1 MVEKHI
7 KNLLFEYDC
16 VVIPEFGGFIAN
28 YVSAEIHPVT
38 HTFLPPSK
46 HIAFNEMLKLNDGLL
61 TSQIAS
67 SENIS
72 REEALRVIR
81 DFTNLVKTE
90 IGQKEKYIFGEIGTL
105 YLNHEQKLQFEPDT
119 TINYLSGSFGLPK
132 LEFKPIERISIH
144 NKFKTKD
151 RSTMVNDENYNQED
165 EGVFYS
171 NEPKRSRTR
180 ILLAILVPGL
190 LLLAGGAGYFL
201 FLGDGR
207 NALSSFDP
215 FVSLKTNIETQAPAT
230 TEEPVDDSF
239 LYADTT
245 YSQNQEIN
253 SATATTDD
261 NLSAAEPVATET
273 VENTE
278 AIPADQWNTTATT
291 EPVTTVPEIKETSKP
306 VNKIA
311 EKPAVAKA
319 PETVNNIASPS
330 TPPRYYVIIGGFSVE
345 ANAYKL
351 REQLIDKGNTG
362 AKVIL
367 PKSGGNL
374 LKVSY
379 TDFDTFNTAAEK
391 AQELKSEYGSSVWVF
406 KY

>member
-28 YVSAEIHPVT
+28 YVGAEIHPIT

-46 HIAFNEMLKLNDGLL
+46 NIAFNEMLKLNDGLL

-67 SENIS
+67 SEGIS
-72 REEALRVIR
+72 REEALQIIR
-81 DFTNLVKTE
+81 DFTDTVKRE
-90 IGQKEKYIFGEIGTL
+90 IGQKEKYIFEEIGTL

-119 TINYLSGSFGLPK
+119 GINYLSGSFGLPK
-132 LEFKPIERISIH
+132 LEFKPIERVSIH
-144 NKFKTKD
+144 NKYKIKD
-151 RSTMVNDENYNQED
+151 RPAMVSEENFNE
-165 EGVFYS
+165 EEEAFYP
-171 NEPKRSRTR
+171 EQPRRAR
-180 ILLAILVPGL
+180 ARLLLAIVIPAL

-215 FVSLKTNIETQAPAT
+215 FIALKTNIETQAPAA
-230 TEEPVDDSF
+230 TEEEVDDSF

-245 YSQNQEIN
+245 FAQDQEAVVVD
-253 SATATTDD
+253 SGLD
-261 NLSAAEPVATET
+261 NWPAAEKASTET
-273 VENTE
+273 AVQAE
-278 AIPADQWNTTATT
+278 QWNTTASAA
-291 EPVTTVPEIKETSKP
+291 PEVKERSKP
-306 VNKIA
+306 AKKPLA
-311 EKPAVAKA
+311 EKPAITPAVEKA
-319 PETVNNIASPS
+319 PETAHGIASPG

-351 REQLIDKGNTG
+351 KNQLFAKGNSG
-362 AKVIL
+362 ARVIL
-367 PKSGGNL
+367 PKSEGNL
-374 LKVSY
+374 MKVSY
-379 TDFDTFNTAAEK
+379 ADYDTFNTAAEK
-391 AQELKSEYGSSVWVF
+391 AQELKAEYGSSVWVF

>member
-72 REEALRVIR
+72 REEALQIIR
-81 DFTNLVKTE
+81 DFINEVKTE
-90 IGQKEKYIFGEIGTL
+90 IGQKDKYVFNEIGTL

-132 LEFKPIERISIH
+132 LEYKPIERVATH

-151 RSTMVNDENYNQED
+151 RAAMVNDENHNDDE
-165 EGVFYS
+165 EGVFYP
-171 NEPKRSRTR
+171 EQPKKSRTR
-180 ILLAILVPGL
+180 LLLAIVVPSL

-215 FVSLKTNIETQAPAT
+215 FMALKTNIEAEAPAT
-230 TEEPVDDSF
+230 TEEPIDDSF
-239 LYADTT
+239 LYADTALV
-245 YSQNQEIN
+245 QNQEATIATEPLSDN
-253 SATATTDD
+253 LAPSESDVTADTDVTTEEVSTATAVTP
-261 NLSAAEPVATET
+261 EP
-273 VENTE
+273 
-278 AIPADQWNTTATT
+278 ATT
-291 EPVTTVPEIKETSKP
+291 EVKEPT
-306 VNKIA
+306 
-311 EKPAVAKA
+311 KPATKTIEESPVVVEKA
-319 PETVNNIASPS
+319 PESTESVATPS
-330 TPPRYYVIIGGFSVE
+330 TPARYYVIIGGFSVE
-345 ANAYKL
+345 KNAYKL
-351 REQLIDKGNTG
+351 RNQLVAKGNTG
-362 AKVIL
+362 ARVIM
-367 PKSGGNL
+367 PKTAGNL
-374 LKVSY
+374 MKVSY
-379 TDFDTFNTAAEK
+379 TDFDTFNAAAEK
-391 AQELKSEYGSSVWVF
+391 AQELKAEYGSSVWVF

>member
-67 SENIS
+67 SENMS
-72 REEALRVIR
+72 REDALQVIR
-81 DFTNLVKTE
+81 DFINQVKTE
-90 IGQKEKYIFGEIGTL
+90 IGQKDKYVFNEIGTL

-132 LEFKPIERISIH
+132 LEYKPIERVATH

-151 RSTMVNDENYNQED
+151 RAAMVHDENYSDEE
-165 EGVFYS
+165 EGVFYP
-171 NEPKRSRTR
+171 EQPRRSRTR
-180 ILLAILVPGL
+180 LLLAIVVPGL

-215 FVSLKTNIETQAPAT
+215 FLALKTNIEAEKPAT
-230 TEEPVDDSF
+230 TEEPIDDSF

-245 YSQNQEIN
+245 LAQSQE
-253 SATATTDD
+253 ATALTEPLSEDVTT
-261 NLSAAEPVATET
+261 SEP
-273 VENTE
+273 E
-278 AIPADQWNTTATT
+278 ATTATD
-291 EPVTTVPEIKETSKP
+291 VTTEEWSTASASPEPAPTEVREISKP
-306 VNKIA
+306 AKKEIA
-311 EKPAVAKA
+311 ESPVIVEKTAESNESVA
-319 PETVNNIASPS
+319 TPS
-330 TPPRYYVIIGGFSVE
+330 TPARYYVIIGGFSVE
-345 ANAYKL
+345 KNAYKL
-351 REQLIDKGNTG
+351 RNQLVAKGNTG
-362 AKVIL
+362 ARVIM
-367 PKSGGNL
+367 PKMAGNL
-374 LKVSY
+374 MKVSY
-379 TDFDTFNTAAEK
+379 TDFDTFNAAAEK
-391 AQELKSEYGSSVWVF
+391 AQELKAEYGNSVWVF

>member
-28 YVSAEIHPVT
+28 YVGAEIHPIT

-46 HIAFNEMLKLNDGLL
+46 NIAFNEMLKLNDGLL

-67 SENIS
+67 AENIS
-72 REEALRVIR
+72 REEALQVIR
-81 DFTNLVKTE
+81 DFTNSVKTE
-90 IGQKEKYIFGEIGTL
+90 IGQKEKCLFEEIGTL

-119 TINYLSGSFGLPK
+119 RINYLSGSFGLPK
-132 LEFKPIERISIH
+132 LEFKPIERVSIH
-144 NKFKTKD
+144 SKYKTKD
-151 RSTMVNDENYNQED
+151 RPAMVNE
-165 EGVFYS
+165 EGNNEEEVFFPDQ
-171 NEPKRSRTR
+171 PKRSRAR
-180 ILLAILVPGL
+180 VLLAIVIPAL

-215 FVSLKTNIETQAPAT
+215 FIALKTNIEAQAPAT
-230 TEEPVDDSF
+230 TEEVDDSF
-239 LYADTT
+239 LYSDTT
-245 YSQNQEIN
+245 YTQNQETA
-253 SATATTDD
+253 ATDSGFD
-261 NLSAAEPVATET
+261 NPVTEEPATET
-273 VENTE
+273 TPV
-278 AIPADQWNTTATT
+278 PADQWNTTASAAPEVKESS
-291 EPVTTVPEIKETSKP
+291 EPAKKPEVAKP
-306 VNKIA
+306 AI
-311 EKPAVAKA
+311 KPAVEKK
-319 PETVNNIASPS
+319 PETINPVASPS
-330 TPPRYYVIIGGFSVE
+330 ATPRYYVIIGGFSVE

-351 REQLIDKGNTG
+351 KNQLSSKGNDA

-367 PKSGGNL
+367 PKSEGNL

-379 TDFDTFNTAAEK
+379 ADYNSFDEAAEK
-391 AQELKSEYGSSVWVF
+391 AQELKAEYGSSVWVF